1 MEKIMFNN
9 ILVAVDGSE
18 HSKRALNYALE
29 LAEKFDGKITLIH
42 VFSSAVLITPAMD
55 TLSTPPTIPPHAS
68 PAIAAKI
75 AEEAKKKGE
84 QILNEAEQVVK
95 QRGIS
100 VDKVI
105 REGDAVREIAGLA
118 QEGKFDL
125 VVVGHRGLSKLKEF
139 FLGAVSE
146 GVSHK
151 APCPVLIVK

>member
-1 MEKIMFNN
+1 MFNN

-18 HSKRALNYALE
+18 HSKKALNYALE

-42 VFSSAVLITPAMD
+42 VYSTVVPLRTSVD
-55 TLSTPPTIPPHAS
+55 TLPGPALTPPAS
-68 PAIAAKI
+68 DVMAAKMT
-75 AEEAKKKGE
+75 EEAKQMGKR
-84 QILNEAEQVVK
+84 ILEEAEQVVK

-100 VDKVI
+100 VEKVLK
-105 REGDAVREIAGLA
+105 EGDIVREIVTTA
-118 QEGKFDL
+118 QEGKFNL
-125 VVVGHRGLSKLKEF
+125 VVMGHRGLSRLKEL